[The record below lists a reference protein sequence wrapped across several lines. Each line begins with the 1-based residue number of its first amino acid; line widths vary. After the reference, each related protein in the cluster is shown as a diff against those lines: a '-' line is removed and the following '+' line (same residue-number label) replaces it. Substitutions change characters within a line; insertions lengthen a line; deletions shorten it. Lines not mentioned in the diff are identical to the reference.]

1 MTNLPQATQA
11 TASIGMALSG
21 EPRPTN
27 TLTKFALCT
36 DSDLTNPSLSKSQ
49 LCETTTADF
58 ADMRRFTTYQTSEII
73 NCLNVVPKTKKIIM
87 RARFDPSEYFKKVN
101 YN

>member
-1 MTNLPQATQA
+1 
-11 TASIGMALSG
+11 MALSG
-21 EPRPTN
+21 EPKKTS

-36 DSDLTNPSLSKSQ
+36 GSDLTNPSLSKSQ

-58 ADMRRFTTYQTSEII
+58 ASMRLFTTYQTSE
-73 NCLNVVPKTKKIIM
+73 LPSFQNVVLKFKKIIM

>member
-1 MTNLPQATQA
+1 MTNLPQAIQA
-11 TASIGMALSG
+11 TANIGTALSG
-21 EPRPTN
+21 ELRPTN
-27 TLTKFALCT
+27 TPTKFALCT

-49 LCETTTADF
+49 LCETTTDDSAN
-58 ADMRRFTTYQTSEII
+58 MRRFTTYQTSE
-73 NCLNVVPKTKKIIM
+73 NFDCLNVALKTTKIYM